1 MRLDY
6 TLTGLCAGLLM
17 STASLA
23 DDLPQRWISAGGA
36 ATEWIVELGGEQRLV
51 GVDTTSQHPQTV
63 TTLPSVGYQRQL
75 SAEGVLTLAPD
86 LLLGTEEMG
95 PPPVL
100 EQLEKAGV
108 RIERLSARSDLAAL
122 EDNLQRLGILLG
134 EPEKAQLALEDF
146 HQQVNSLQ
154 RQIQQSAGD
163 QPTPGALLLLGVGGN
178 NPLVAGRN
186 TMADWLLRQ
195 AGARNLA
202 EHDGYKNLSGEALL
216 ALDADWLVLTDRQ
229 LRGAEGQQALLA
241 QNPGLAASRAVGEG
255 HLLTID
261 PTLLVGGLGPRLP
274 DALRQLSHA
283 FYPQLQNRQVDVSQ

>member
-1 MRLDY
+1 MRLEPI
-6 TLTGLCAGLLM
+6 LAGLCTGLLL

-23 DDLPQRWISAGGA
+23 DELPQRWISAGGA
-36 ATEWIVELGGEQRLV
+36 ATEWIVELGGQDRLV
-51 GVDTTSQHPQTV
+51 GVDTTSQHPETV
-63 TTLPSVGYQRQL
+63 TALPSVGYLRQL

-100 EQLEKAGV
+100 IQLEKAGV
-108 RIERLSARSDLAAL
+108 RIERLSASSELGAL
-122 EDNLQRLGILLG
+122 EDNLLRLGALLG
-134 EPEKAQLALEDF
+134 EPERAQLALEDF
-146 HQQVNSLQ
+146 HRQLNDLQ
-154 RQIQQSAGD
+154 RQVQLASKAD
-163 QPTPGALLLLGVGGN
+163 QPPGVLLLLGVGGN
-178 NPLVAGRN
+178 SPLVAGRN

-202 EHDGYKNLSGEALL
+202 EHEGYKNLAAEAML

-229 LRGAEGQQALLA
+229 LRGVEGQQALMA
-241 QNPGLAASRAVGEG
+241 QNPSLAASRAVREG
-255 HLLTID
+255 HLLSID

-283 FYPQLQNRQVDVSQ
+283 FYPQLQAHRAEASQ

>member
-1 MRLDY
+1 MHLER
-6 TLTGLCAGLLM
+6 TLAALCLGLLA
-17 STASLA
+17 SSASLA
-23 DDLPQRWISAGGA
+23 ESLPQRWISAGGA
-36 ATEWIVELGGEQRLV
+36 TTEWIVELGGQPRLV
-51 GVDTTSQHPQTV
+51 GVDTTSQHPQSV
-63 TTLPSVGYQRQL
+63 TSLPSVGYQRQL

-100 EQLEKAGV
+100 AQLERAGI
-108 RIERLSARSDLAAL
+108 RIERLSARSDLEVL
-122 EDNLQRLGILLG
+122 DDNLQRLGELLG
-134 EPEKAQLALEDF
+134 QPERAQLALEDF
-146 HQQVNSLQ
+146 HLQLNNLQQQ
-154 RQIQQSAGD
+154 IDQARQGE
-163 QPTPGALLLLGVGGN
+163 QPPGALLLLGQGGN

-202 EHDGYKNLSGEALL
+202 EHEGYKNLSGEALL

-241 QNPGLAASRAVGEG
+241 HNPALAASRAVREG
-255 HLLTID
+255 HLLSID

-274 DALRQLSHA
+274 GALRQLSHA
-283 FYPQLQNRQVDVSQ
+283 FYPALPPRQVDASQ